1 MFGKQPSLPER
12 QETMKNLN
20 ECNGFNWVTKPQ
32 DTGYAKCSVGGE
44 SFWIRDCKFSGN
56 GTFVGVVDNV
66 LICTDVHG
74 LSLGDVTEFLPNWEP
89 PR

>member
-32 DTGYAKCSVGGE
+32 DTG
-44 SFWIRDCKFSGN
+44 KFSGN

-74 LSLGDVTEFLPNWEP
+74 LSLGDVIEFLPNWEP